1 MYSIRQIAE
10 ALEKTVPVEHLTP
23 DKLIAV
29 AQEKSDYIAG
39 LDKALRNLSQRV
51 YLPAAERKG
60 RVDLYDRPTV
70 AAFALIISLS
80 DFDIPRHT
88 LQAFA
93 KWSQEPGG
101 DAFPMIGNRHA
112 TPAEEAVLRLDKGE
126 TFTFEILGAAFGRKI
141 FRARWN
147 EDDDF
152 YRAKDESR
160 TPHPILS
167 LPASDL
173 IQTLFDSLE
182 N

>member
-10 ALEKTVPVEHLTP
+10 AVEKTVPVDHLTP
-23 DKLIAV
+23 DQLLA
-29 AQEKSDYIAG
+29 AEQEKSNYIAG

-80 DFDIPRHT
+80 DFDVPRHV

-101 DAFPMIGNRHA
+101 PAFTKVGNRHA
-112 TPAEEAVLRLDKGE
+112 TPVEEAILRLDAGE
-126 TFTFEILGAAFGRKI
+126 DFKFEIVGGPFGRKV
-141 FRARWN
+141 FRARWT
-147 EDDDF
+147 EDDEF
-152 YRAKDESR
+152 YAMQDSIKSFPTLR
-160 TPHPILS
+160 
-167 LPASDL
+167 LPAAKL
-173 IQTLFDSLE
+173 IQSLLDGLE
-182 N
+182 G

>member
-10 ALEKTVPVEHLTP
+10 AVEKTVPVDHLTP
-23 DKLIAV
+23 DQMLAV
-29 AQEKSDYIAG
+29 EQEKSDYIAG

-101 DAFPMIGNRHA
+101 LAFSMMGNRRA
-112 TPAEEAVLRLDKGE
+112 TPVEEAVMRLEKGE
-126 TFTFEILGAAFGRKI
+126 TFTFEILGATFGRKI
-141 FRARWN
+141 FRARW
-147 EDDDF
+147 DDDHEF
-152 YRAKDESR
+152 YRAMDQSR
-160 TPHPILS
+160 APYPILS

-173 IQTLFDSLE
+173 IQTLFNGLDG
-182 N
+182 